1 MNESMEQR
9 IELEMV
15 PKRTDKYSILP
26 LLRFVRDTKKMT
38 KVMLSAVVVVV
49 FVVVVAVVVT
59 ILNFLE
65 GSVVLV
71 DFVGNPEGDEL
82 DYNMTE

>member
-9 IELEMV
+9 IKLEMA

-26 LLRFVRDTKKMT
+26 LLRFVRDTRKMT

-49 FVVVVAVVVT
+49 AVVDLYEKVSW
-59 ILNFLE
+59 LNYE
-65 GSVVLV
+65 G
-71 DFVGNPEGDEL
+71 
-82 DYNMTE
+82 Y